1 VDENDNPPEL
11 EDIDVDQEGETV
23 PDIHD
28 ELECANDE
36 EANDVHVADDE
47 EEQGS
52 LDDDIDNMNDTDDD
66 YFNDSLFM

>member
-1 VDENDNPPEL
+1 MNN
-11 EDIDVDQEGETV
+11 
-23 PDIHD
+23 

-36 EANDVHVADDE
+36 EATDVHVVYDE

-52 LDDDIDNMNDTDDD
+52 SDDDIDNMNDTDDD